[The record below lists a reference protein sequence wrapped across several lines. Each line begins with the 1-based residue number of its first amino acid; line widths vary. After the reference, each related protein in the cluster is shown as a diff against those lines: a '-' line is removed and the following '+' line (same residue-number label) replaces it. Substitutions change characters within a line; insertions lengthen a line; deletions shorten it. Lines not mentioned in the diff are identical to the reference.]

1 MAVSKTQ
8 ILIIED
14 EEDIR
19 ELVRYNLERENFAVR
34 EADSGEA
41 GLKAVAQKKP
51 DLILLDLMLPG
62 KDGLQICRELK
73 KNDDVCDIPVVM
85 MTARGEESDI
95 ITGLELG
102 AEDYIVKP
110 FSPKVLVARVKAVLR
125 RKTAVPAP
133 DSEDVLRI
141 DDLVIH
147 PGRHEVTVGGK
158 SADLTASEFAILHFL
173 ARRPGWVFT
182 RYQIVDAVH
191 GEDYPVTERSVD
203 VQIVGLRKK
212 LKKTGD
218 CIETVRGIGYRFRDE
233 D

>member
-1 MAVSKTQ
+1 MASKN

-19 ELVRYNLERENFAVR
+19 ELVRYNLKREKFTILEAETGEEGLLSAER
-34 EADSGEA
+34 D
-41 GLKAVAQKKP
+41 QP

-62 KDGLQICRELK
+62 KDGMQVCRELK
-73 KNDDVCDIPVVM
+73 QNDRTRGIPVVM
-85 MTARGEESDI
+85 MTAKGEESDI
-95 ITGLELG
+95 VAGLELG

-125 RKTAVPAP
+125 RKSTGPAP
-133 DSEDVLRI
+133 TDSDVLSI
-141 DDLVIH
+141 YDLTIH
-147 PGRHEVTVGGK
+147 PGRHEVMVK
-158 SADLTASEFAILHFL
+158 DEPADLTATEFQVLHFL

-212 LKKTGD
+212 LKSAGEY
-218 CIETVRGIGYRFRDE
+218 IQTVRGIGYRFKDAE
-233 D
+233 